1 MQSTKGLNRF
11 GKSKKKSYIY
21 HMKLVGELHPMH
33 KLTEVQ
39 VTQIRELWKV
49 GHRNIKVLARN
60 NGVSQAN
67 IKKIVTNKT
76 WTHMLK
82 WPYERV

>member
-1 MQSTKGLNRF
+1 
-11 GKSKKKSYIY
+11 
-21 HMKLVGELHPMH
+21 MKLVGELHPMH

-67 IKKIVTNKT
+67 IKKIDS
-76 WTHMLK
+76 
-82 WPYERV
+82 PF

>member
-1 MQSTKGLNRF
+1 MVI
-11 GKSKKKSYIY
+11 KKNGYIRR
-21 HMKLVGELHPMH
+21 MLRGEAHPMH
-33 KLTEVQ
+33 KLTEEQ
-39 VTQIRELWKV
+39 VMQIRDLWKV

-82 WPYERV
+82 WPYERVK

>member
-1 MQSTKGLNRF
+1 MII
-11 GKSKKKSYIY
+11 KKNGYIRR
-21 HMKLVGELHPMH
+21 MLRGEAHPMH
-33 KLTEVQ
+33 KLTEDQ
-39 VTQIRELWKV
+39 VLQIRELWKV

-82 WPYERV
+82 WPYERIK

>member
-1 MQSTKGLNRF
+1 
-11 GKSKKKSYIY
+11 
-21 HMKLVGELHPMH
+21 MKLVGELHPMH

>member
-1 MQSTKGLNRF
+1 VII
-11 GKSKKKSYIY
+11 KKNGYIRR
-21 HMKLVGELHPMH
+21 MLRGEAHPMH
-33 KLTEVQ
+33 KLTEEQ
-39 VTQIRELWKV
+39 VMQIRELWKI
-49 GHRNIKVLARN
+49 GHRNIRVLARN

-82 WPYERV
+82 WPYERIK

>member
-1 MQSTKGLNRF
+1 MIFKKNGYIRHMLKG
-11 GKSKKKSYIY
+11 
-21 HMKLVGELHPMH
+21 EAHPMH

-39 VTQIRELWKV
+39 VQNIRELWKI

-60 NGVSQAN
+60 HKVSPAN
-67 IKKIVTNKT
+67 IKKIVTNQT

-82 WPYERV
+82 WPYERTK